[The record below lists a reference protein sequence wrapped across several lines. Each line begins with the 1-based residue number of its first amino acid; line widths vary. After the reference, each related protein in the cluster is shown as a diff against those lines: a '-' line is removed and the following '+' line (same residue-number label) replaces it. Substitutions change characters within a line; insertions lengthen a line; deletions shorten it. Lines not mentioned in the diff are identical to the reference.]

1 MILLASILGTGDDR
15 KATLDTILQ
24 ALTGTLDMN
33 DIKAEAIKKE
43 IKPMTAEQIKERIKA
58 VR

>member
-1 MILLASILGTGDDR
+1 
-15 KATLDTILQ
+15 
-24 ALTGTLDMN
+24 MN